1 MAFLVPILIIL
12 LTLGILLAIVNFVLN
27 NLEMFQ
33 QAFVI
38 HFNLPYLGNYASQP
52 IQFAYL
58 IAACILIG
66 ALATAIPGWLVNIR
80 LIRVIKKQKKEL
92 ENLQKE
98 LDSLKPPPTEPGI
111 TSFPETGETEN

>member
-1 MAFLVPILIIL
+1 MAFWIPIFVIL

-38 HFNLPYLGNYASQP
+38 HFNLPYVGDYASRP
-52 IQFAYL
+52 IQFVYL

-66 ALATAIPGWLVNIR
+66 ALATAIPGWLVNVR

-98 LDSLKPPPTEPGI
+98 LESLKSPPTEPEI
-111 TSFPETGETEN
+111 TSPPEAGQTEN